1 MNIEYK
7 YGQIIKG
14 LCGNIR
20 ILFNDGGQEK
30 EKASDWLIS
39 RANQRRGG

>member
-1 MNIEYK
+1 MKIILMNIEYK

-20 ILFNDGGQEK
+20 ILFNDGVK
-30 EKASDWLIS
+30 KKKKRLI
-39 RANQRRGG
+39 G